1 MTTAAE
7 AGFGCW
13 LGEGLGEGLVEGPR
27 GEADWLAS
35 LRAAARERVTS
46 LGVPT
51 TKTESWRYTGLKRL
65 LEEGFRPVVASAG
78 RRSLPALEEL
88 LVPGLVS
95 YRAVLVDGRFEP
107 GLSELGGLPAG
118 VRISG
123 LRQALGADPDA
134 LREHLVGLAEAELP
148 LFAALNTAAFEDG
161 LAVLL
166 EPGVRLGRPIE
177 LIHLAQGG
185 AVPSVVQPRLVLSLG
200 EGAHATLI
208 ERYLGLADDTD
219 CTKYCVNAMVQAA
232 LGRDAV
238 LVHQR
243 VQSEAPRAF
252 HLSTVQ
258 VSQGHGSR
266 YQGLNLALGGAWART
281 EIRARFAG
289 ERAECDL
296 AGLYLAGDGQLSDVH
311 LDVDHRLPHCTS
323 RENFKGILCGKGR
336 AVFDGR
342 VVVAPDAQGS
352 DAAMNNRNLLLSE
365 GAEVDTKPQLE
376 INADDVK
383 CSHGTTVGQI
393 DPEQLFYLRS
403 RGLGAPL
410 ARRLV
415 CLGFAGEVLDALT
428 PEPLRAQVAEDVGRR
443 LERAPLD

>member
-7 AGFGCW
+7 AGFGSW
-13 LGEGLGEGLVEGPR
+13 LGEGLGEGPR

-35 LRAAARERVTS
+35 LRAAARDRVTA

-65 LEEGFRPVVASAG
+65 LEEGFRPVDASAG
-78 RRSLPALEEL
+78 RQSLPALEEL

-134 LREHLVGLAEAELP
+134 LREHLGGLADAELP

-177 LIHLAQGG
+177 LLHLSLGG
-185 AVPSVVQPRLVLSLG
+185 EGPSVVQPRLVLSLG

-208 ERYLGLADDTD
+208 ERYLGLADDRY
-219 CTKYCVNAMVQAA
+219 CTNALVEAE

-243 VQSEAPRAF
+243 IQSEATQAF
-252 HLSTVQ
+252 HLSTVY

-281 EIRARFAG
+281 EIRARFTG

-296 AGLYLAGDGQLSDVH
+296 AGLYLAGEGQLSDVH

-323 RENFKGILCGKGR
+323 RENFKGILYGKGR